1 MKTLNTHKEEIE
13 SRIKIWYYELPE
25 DTNSYKNWTV
35 TPNEVISLVEIE
47 LKQLYIK
54 IAEGELERL
63 ESLKRKHYNEE
74 QPFLKHRND
83 FNDAYNEIIQD
94 QINYWT
100 NILQELNK

>member
-1 MKTLNTHKEEIE
+1 MKILHTHNEEMEKKWNELLNGLSVAEFLDSQFDKETKNFI
-13 SRIKIWYYELPE
+13 
-25 DTNSYKNWTV
+25 TNSH
-35 TPNEVISLVEIE
+35 
-47 LKQLYIK
+47 KQLYIK
-54 IAEGELERL
+54 IAEGEIERL

-94 QINYWT
+94 SQNYWN

>member
-1 MKTLNTHKEEIE
+1 MLL
-13 SRIKIWYYELPE
+13 KIQ
-25 DTNSYKNWTV
+25 KV
-35 TPNEVISLVEIE
+35 RPNEVISLVKIE
-47 LKQLYIK
+47 TDFIKQLYIK